1 LLTGQTVVA
10 DIASNDPGR
19 EAKDCF
25 IHSVFP
31 QHLLLDCI
39 ASAGNRD
46 TPKAGIAARA
56 KLRRR
61 RGAAIGLA
69 PLDGTLTFGE
79 RAASVLHLSAG
90 LYAAV
95 RRRTAPALPTRPPD
109 QAPVQQR

>member
-79 RAASVLHLSAG
+79 RAASVLNSLANPPRLQLTMHRSSDL
-90 LYAAV
+90 
-95 RRRTAPALPTRPPD
+95 RPGW
-109 QAPVQQR
+109 